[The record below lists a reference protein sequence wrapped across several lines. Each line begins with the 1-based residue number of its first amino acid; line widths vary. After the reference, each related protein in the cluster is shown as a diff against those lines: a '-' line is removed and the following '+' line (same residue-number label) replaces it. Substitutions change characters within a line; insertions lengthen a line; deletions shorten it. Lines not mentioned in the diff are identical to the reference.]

1 MDIYH
6 SNIEKY
12 RATSD
17 RLARDLNNLSL
28 IRLVA
33 FVFSVVIILVLANER
48 MGNLIWIVFPM
59 CVLGFGFLIKRYNK
73 VAYQKRQAIFLKEIN
88 ENEILKLENKLSD
101 FPTGQ
106 AFINNDHPYVADLDI
121 FGPHSLFQLI
131 NRTTTAS

>member
-1 MDIYH
+1 
-6 SNIEKY
+6 
-12 RATSD
+12 
-17 RLARDLNNLSL
+17 
-28 IRLVA
+28 
-33 FVFSVVIILVLANER
+33 
-48 MGNLIWIVFPM
+48 IWIVFPM

-131 NRTTTAS
+131 NRTTTASGNVCLAEWFSQPAYKDVILERQQAIKELAPKLDWRQQFQASGM